1 MIVVAPGANMEVT
14 IEQIKDLKDVIMNS
28 DVILLQLEIPI
39 ETVSYILDLVSKKGK
54 TIINI
59 ESCSCKNFR

>member
-28 DVILLQLEIPI
+28 DIILLQL
-39 ETVSYILDLVSKKGK
+39 
-54 TIINI
+54 
-59 ESCSCKNFR
+59 